1 MTDLEKLWRE
11 KSDEELAQKAASP
24 SNFGEDT
31 QRTIIAELN
40 RRGMV
45 IEEKHPTE
53 GRGRA
58 QDELQTGE
66 DPLGEALDQLTPEQI
81 DLALQRLRSD
91 QNFTSGALLGLVAS
105 VVGAA
110 VWAVVTIAT
119 EYQIGFMAIGVG
131 YLVGIAVRIGGKGLD
146 PAFSYLGAGLALF
159 GCLLGNLFTVCGF
172 IAINEGVSFF
182 EVLSLLDFQIVQE
195 LMIETFSPLDL
206 LFYGIA
212 IYEGYKLSTRQL
224 SVEDVTGAFST

>member
-1 MTDLEKLWRE
+1 MTELEKLWRE
-11 KSDEELAQKAASP
+11 TSDEELAQTAADLSD
-24 SNFGEDT
+24 FGEDT
-31 QRTIIAELN
+31 QRTVIAELN

-45 IEEKHPTE
+45 IEEK
-53 GRGRA
+53 
-58 QDELQTGE
+58 QIGE
-66 DPLGEALDQLTPEQI
+66 DPQGEALGQLTPEQI

-119 EYQIGFMAIGVG
+119 EYQIGFMAVGVG
-131 YLVGIAVRIGGKGLD
+131 YLVGIAVRTGGKGID
-146 PAFSYLGAGLALF
+146 PVFSYLGAGLALL
-159 GCLLGNLFTVCGF
+159 GCLLGNIFTVCGF
-172 IAINEGVSFF
+172 IAMNEGVSFF
-182 EVLSLLDFQIVQE
+182 AVLSLLDFQFVQE

-212 IYEGYKLSTRQL
+212 IYEGYKLSPRQL
-224 SVEDVTGAFST
+224 SVEDVTGAPSM